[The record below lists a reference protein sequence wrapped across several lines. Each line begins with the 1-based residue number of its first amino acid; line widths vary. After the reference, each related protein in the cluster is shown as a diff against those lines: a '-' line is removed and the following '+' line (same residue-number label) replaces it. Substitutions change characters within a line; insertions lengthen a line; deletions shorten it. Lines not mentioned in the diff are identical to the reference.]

1 MSTDS
6 NLVKF
11 PYNAS
16 RRLYSRRPRKSING
30 TPEERA
36 AKAAGAV
43 ANEAPAQTR
52 QVRAIT
58 GEKWEEFLLIFTPE
72 QQQAIMADAWKLLN
86 RHFRKL

>member
-1 MSTDS
+1 MTMDG

-16 RRLYSRRPRKSING
+16 RRLYSRRLRKSING

-36 AKAAGAV
+36 AKAAAAV
-43 ANEAPAQTR
+43 ANEPPAQTR
-52 QVRAIT
+52 PVRVMT
-58 GEKWEEFLLIFTPE
+58 GEKWEELLLIFTPE